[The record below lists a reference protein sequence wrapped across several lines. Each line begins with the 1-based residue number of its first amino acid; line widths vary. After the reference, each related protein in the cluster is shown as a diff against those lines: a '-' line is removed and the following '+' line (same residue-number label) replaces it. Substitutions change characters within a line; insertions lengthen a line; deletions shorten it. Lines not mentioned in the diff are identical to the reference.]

1 VGPLAPWRAPPYDG
15 FVACRYKVI
24 VPGKGKRK
32 DRASRS
38 RRPVAGLLILLATVA
53 AVAAQTTLFQF
64 NPPTRA
70 QQLAAIGPTQALS
83 RVLWRALDPREGFQP
98 MPKPGDLDWL
108 ANHEEHGQTFAQF
121 VQAQPHRPDSRRKKL
136 YLQPLGSFPESAGV
150 SLAEL
155 RRFTSAFFMMDVAL
169 LPPLDLSRNHITTR
183 QAPQTHNL
191 QMLTGDI
198 LNLLYR
204 RLPDDAFA
212 LLGITMTDLYPAPDW
227 NYVFGQASLRARVG
241 VYSFARYDP
250 KFYGEAPG
258 PASRQLLLR
267 RSCKILAHEASHM
280 FGIEH
285 CIWFRCT
292 MNGCNHLEELD
303 AAPLHLCPVDLRK
316 LQWSIGFDVLE
327 RYRRLRDFYAQAGL
341 NDESAWM
348 EKRLRF
354 LDAESPPA
362 GTP

>member
-1 VGPLAPWRAPPYDG
+1 
-15 FVACRYKVI
+15 VAV
-24 VPGKGKRK
+24 
-32 DRASRS
+32 
-38 RRPVAGLLILLATVA
+38 LLIPLATVA
-53 AVAAQTTLFQF
+53 LLAAQTTLFQF
-64 NPPTRA
+64 NPPPRA
-70 QQLAAIGPTQALS
+70 QQLAAIGPTQELS
-83 RVLWRALDPREGFQP
+83 PVLRRALDPREGFQP
-98 MPKPGDLDWL
+98 IPKPGDLDWL

-121 VQAQPHRPDSRRKKL
+121 VQAQPHRPDARRKKL
-136 YLQPLGSFPESAGV
+136 YLQPLGSFPEGEGV

-155 RRFTSAFFMMDVAL
+155 RRFTSAFFMIDVAL
-169 LPPLDLSRNHITTR
+169 LPPLDPSRSPITTR
-183 QAPQTHNL
+183 RNPQTHNL

-204 RLPDDAFA
+204 RLPEDAFA

-250 KFYGEAPG
+250 KFYGQAAG

-285 CIWFRCT
+285 CVWFRCT
-292 MNGCNHLEELD
+292 LNGCNHLEEFD

-316 LQWSIGFDVLE
+316 LQWSVGFDVLE

-341 NDESAWM
+341 NDEAAWV
-348 EKRLRF
+348 EQRLHF
-354 LDAESPPA
+354 LAAESPA
-362 GTP
+362 SRTP